1 MSKLTKTLTLLTGAG
16 FSMVLMGCSSS
27 NHNDDMV
34 NALSIKTSGDTV
46 TEIQQAITTI
56 QGNQVPPKI
65 ASNTFETNSHLLIV
79 SGQLMESYN
88 MPLNGAE
95 TEMPDQYTLQ
105 LRGGDC
111 GVYYEKDDKFVP
123 LTNIQCRPNPIQD

>member
-1 MSKLTKTLTLLTGAG
+1 MSKLTRTKALITGATMSLMLTGCA
-16 FSMVLMGCSSS
+16 SSS
-27 NHNDDMV
+27 NSDAV

-46 TEIQQAITTI
+46 TDIQRAITTI

-65 ASNTFETNSHLLIV
+65 ASNTFETSSHLLIV

-95 TEMPDQYTLQ
+95 TELPDQYTLQ
-105 LRGGDC
+105 LRDEEC
-111 GVYYEKDDKFVP
+111 GVYYEKDDKFIP

>member
-1 MSKLTKTLTLLTGAG
+1 MSKLTKTMTLLTGTGLSLA
-16 FSMVLMGCSSS
+16 LMGCSSS
-27 NHNDDMV
+27 SNSDVV
-34 NALSIKTSGDTV
+34 NALSIKTSADTV
-46 TEIQQAITTI
+46 SEIQRAINTI
-56 QGNQVPPKI
+56 QGTQAPTKI

-79 SGQLMESYN
+79 SGQLMEKHN

-95 TEMPDQYTLQ
+95 TELPDQYTLQ
-105 LRGGDC
+105 LRGEDC

>member
-1 MSKLTKTLTLLTGAG
+1 MSKLTRTKAIITGAG
-16 FSMVLMGCSSS
+16 ISVMLMGCSSS
-27 NHNDDMV
+27 GHSDDAI
-34 NALSIKTSGDTV
+34 NALSIKTSADTV

-95 TEMPDQYTLQ
+95 TELPDQYTLQ
-105 LRGGDC
+105 LREEEC
-111 GVYYEKDDKFVP
+111 GVYYEKSDKFIP